1 MAICVMRIRKTI
13 VELCEGAEREGWGGG
28 LWERRRWDGG
38 SYGRDGGVGG
48 VGEGEGED
56 VLGS

>member
-1 MAICVMRIRKTI
+1 M